1 MKMEKRK
8 TIILIGPNGYF
19 GKFILKKLIEKY
31 FVIGISRDASN
42 IYLADHDQKYYS
54 PLNIDLRDFDGDD
67 LLKKVNNL
75 LKIQNSKLY
84 GIVNNGYFGYP
95 EKPDSINISE
105 VHVAAEGIFG
115 VQMRLIMNFKEIL
128 HRGSSIINIS
138 SMYGLVA
145 PNQENYTK
153 NVEVNALLYGSMK
166 AALIQGSRWLSSI
179 YGKDEI
185 RVNSISFG
193 PFPQEKIQND
203 EPEFIKKLSKQTHL
217 KRIGQPEE
225 TTGIIMFLLS
235 DDSSYI
241 TGANIKVDGGWTA
254 W

>member
-1 MKMEKRK
+1 MLFRS
-8 TIILIGPNGYF
+8 
-19 GKFILKKLIEKY
+19 

-166 AALIQGSRWLSSI
+166 AALIQGSR
-179 YGKDEI
+179 
-185 RVNSISFG
+185 
-193 PFPQEKIQND
+193 
-203 EPEFIKKLSKQTHL
+203 
-217 KRIGQPEE
+217 
-225 TTGIIMFLLS
+225 
-235 DDSSYI
+235 
-241 TGANIKVDGGWTA
+241 
-254 W
+254 